1 MGGLMTGTG
10 PLGRHPAGS
19 YNAELHVPDHL
30 LYLEPSPKR
39 IRVEFGGQVIADSRN
54 AKPLFETAHLPVYYL
69 PREDVRQDLL
79 QPTDHSSHCPVK
91 GDASYWSVVVGDRRA
106 ENAVWGYPEP
116 LSAST
121 WLLDHQAFYWHKM
134 DAWYEEEEQV
144 FVHPRDPYCRLEVL
158 DSSRHVRVLV
168 HDQVVADS
176 RRPKMLMESG
186 LPVRYYLPRDDVRMD
201 LLTPTETSTQCPY
214 KGTASYWAVRN
225 GDEVVKDPVW
235 TYTDPLREVAPIRD
249 LLCFYS
255 EREGVDVEV
264 DGEVTDDPYSP
275 FIRR

>member
-10 PLGRHPAGS
+10 LLGRHPAGS

-39 IRVEFGGQVIADSRN
+39 IRIVFAGETIADSRK
-54 AKPLFETAHLPVYYL
+54 AKLLFETAHLPVYYL

-79 QPTDHSSHCPVK
+79 EPTDRSSHCPVK

-106 ENAVWGYPEP
+106 ENAVWGYPAP
-116 LSAST
+116 LTSSS
-121 WLLDHQAFYWHKM
+121 WLLGHQAFYWQKM
-134 DAWYEEEEQV
+134 EAWYEEEEQV

-158 DSSRHVRVLV
+158 DSSRQVRVLV
-168 HDQVVADS
+168 RDQVVAES
-176 RRPKMLMESG
+176 QRPKLLFESG
-186 LPVRYYLPRDDVRMD
+186 LPVRYYLPREDVRMD
-201 LLTPTETSTQCPY
+201 LLTPTETSTKCPY
-214 KGTASYWAVRN
+214 KGTASYWSVQD
-225 GDEVVKDPVW
+225 GDGVVKDPVW
-235 TYTDPLREVAPIRD
+235 TYTDPLREVAPVRD

-255 EREGVDVEV
+255 EHEGVDVEV
-264 DGEVTDDPYSP
+264 DGEIVSDPYSP